1 MSGGV
6 NAGRIK
12 AFIPWLTVIL
22 LFLGSGWTLNIS
34 IANWWAASFHD
45 EHRQVYTSRGNI
57 FFIVALA
64 LFAASVSV
72 IVATL
77 RSGKRRRMAK
87 A

>member
-6 NAGRIK
+6 NAGRFK

-22 LFLGSGWTLNIS
+22 LLLGSGWTLNIS

-45 EHRQVYTSRGNI
+45 EHGQAYASRGNI
-57 FFIVALA
+57 LFVVTLV
-64 LFAASVSV
+64 LFAASLSV
-72 IVATL
+72 IVATH
-77 RSGKRRRMAK
+77 RARKKRRMAK